1 MPARDKPLRRKYT
14 FKTADGNGQTAQV
27 VLVKHK
33 VEKVTEGEEDILT
46 ELQQAGLTVEDIDL
60 DRTRDRVVEQ
70 IRDRTL
76 QITKP
81 ISKRLEADLRGVLE
95 DAWREGHRITT
106 VEENI
111 EALSEQWTGH
121 EAERLARDQLAKAA
135 KEGRTEYAEA
145 TGDEV
150 GGWARTWIDSSDRRV
165 RPSHRDMDGKT
176 VGPGESWTVD
186 YTKDGGPPA
195 VKEKFPG
202 ASVWGILCR
211 CDFVLAPQTTV
222 AKVRK
227 WADDPTA
234 RMREVAAEQDMP
246 IDEVILRAI
255 LGQESRTAAAKRLGI
270 SKPTLYAWGRG
281 AGLLK

>member
-1 MPARDKPLRRKYT
+1 MAASHVPAAGGCPDCGVGRTVPLRE
-14 FKTADGNGQTAQV
+14 
-27 VLVKHK
+27 HK
-33 VEKVTEGEEDILT
+33 VEKVTEGEQDTFT
-46 ELQQAGLTVEDIDL
+46 ELQQAGSVENVDL
-60 DRTRDRVVEQ
+60 DPTRDHVVEQ
-70 IRDRTL
+70 IRDRML

-81 ISKRLEADLRGVLE
+81 ISKRLEADLREILQE
-95 DAWREGHRITT
+95 AWREGHQITT

-111 EALSEQWTGH
+111 EDLSGQWTGH

-150 GGWARTWIDSSDRRV
+150 GGWARTWIDSSAHRV

-202 ASVWGILCR
+202 ASPYGI
-211 CDFVLAPQTTV
+211 
-222 AKVRK
+222 
-227 WADDPTA
+227 
-234 RMREVAAEQDMP
+234 
-246 IDEVILRAI
+246 
-255 LGQESRTAAAKRLGI
+255 
-270 SKPTLYAWGRG
+270 
-281 AGLLK
+281 